1 MLKTLFKKLLS
12 FPRGA
17 LLLSITTLGSYV
29 TGLLRDK
36 IFAYKFGASREL
48 DIYNAS
54 FTIPDLLFNIL
65 VMSALSGAFV
75 PLFRSLL
82 TNGEK
87 DRSDALASTMLQ
99 MACFTMIIVGIIAA
113 LTMPQLS
120 SLVAPKWTGA
130 DREMLITLSRL
141 MLLSPIIMGIS
152 NTLGGILVG
161 YKSFLAYGLSPIFY
175 NAGIIVGALTYKWF
189 GMYSFVLGTLC
200 GALLHALPRLIQAA
214 RTKFRYR
221 WGVSF
226 RDQHFRKL
234 VRLAVPKMFG
244 HPVEQLT
251 FSSFNNIASG
261 LHEGSLSTLN
271 FARNFQSVPVSLFGI
286 AFSVDSF
293 PVLSEHAAKGD
304 REGFV
309 KEFRKTLRNILIFTI
324 PAALGLYFLSD
335 LPIRI
340 LLGGGKF
347 SHENIL
353 VTASLLS
360 LFALTVPTESIR
372 HLLARS
378 FYALKNTV
386 IPVTFG
392 ILSLVIA
399 VSYAYFNTKIIGL
412 IAIPY
417 GFFLGSFT
425 EVVLLGL
432 FLRRFIKHLEPAT
445 QTSPARAAMTSPQ
458 S

>member
-1 MLKTLFKKLLS
+1 MLFKKLLS
-12 FPRGA
+12 FPQGA
-17 LLLSITTLGSYV
+17 LILSITTFGSYV
-29 TGLLRDK
+29 MGLLRDK
-36 IFAYKFGASREL
+36 IFAYQFGVSREL

-54 FTIPDLLFNIL
+54 FTVPDLLFNIL
-65 VMSALSGAFV
+65 VMSALSGAFI

-87 DRSDALASTMLQ
+87 ERSDELASGMLQ

-113 LTMPQLS
+113 IAMPQLS
-120 SLVAPKWTGA
+120 LLVAPKWTGA

-175 NAGIIVGALTYKWF
+175 NIGIILGALTYPWF
-189 GMYSFVLGTLC
+189 GMYSFVFGTLF
-200 GALLHALPRLIQAA
+200 GALLHLLPRFFEIA
-214 RTKFRYR
+214 RSQFRFA

-234 VRLAVPKMFG
+234 LRLAVPKMFG

-251 FSSFNNIASG
+251 FSSFNNIVSG
-261 LHEGSLSTLN
+261 LREGSLSALS

-293 PVLSEHAAKGD
+293 PVLSEHAARGD
-304 REGFV
+304 RQAFL
-309 KEFRKTLRNILIFTI
+309 KQFWKTLRNILIFTV
-324 PAALGLYFLSD
+324 PAAAVLYFLSD

-347 SHENIL
+347 SDENIFR
-353 VTASLLS
+353 TASLLS
-360 LFALTVPTESIR
+360 LFALAVPTESLI

-378 FYALKNTV
+378 FYALKNTI
-386 IPVTFG
+386 IPVSLS
-392 ILSLVIA
+392 ILALCIT
-399 VSYAYFNTKIIGL
+399 VSYAYFNSKNIGL
-412 IAIPY
+412 SAIPY

-425 EVVLLGL
+425 EVILLSL
-432 FLRRFIKHLEPAT
+432 FLRRHINRLRP
-445 QTSPARAAMTSPQ
+445 R
-458 S
+458 